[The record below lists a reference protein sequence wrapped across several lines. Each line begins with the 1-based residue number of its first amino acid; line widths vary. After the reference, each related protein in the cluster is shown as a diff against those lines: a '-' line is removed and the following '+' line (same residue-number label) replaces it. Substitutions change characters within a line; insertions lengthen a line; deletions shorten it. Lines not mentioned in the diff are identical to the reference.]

1 MGQALEVEPAV
12 SLATILPD
20 SASVNADRVALRLG
34 DAVTTYR
41 ELDDSA
47 HVAGLLHDRGIQP
60 GDRVGVMLPNTPEF
74 ARVYYG
80 VLRAGGDLLRAEARA
95 GTPVGREVAAY
106 QERGILLEVDGD
118 RPPEAVTTEVLTR
131 LSERSP
137 LRGNP

>member
-1 MGQALEVEPAV
+1 
-12 SLATILPD
+12 
-20 SASVNADRVALRLG
+20 
-34 DAVTTYR
+34 
-41 ELDDSA
+41 
-47 HVAGLLHDRGIQP
+47 
-60 GDRVGVMLPNTPEF
+60 MLPNTPEF

-80 VLRAGGDLLRAEARA
+80 VRHVAAGDLLRAEARA